1 MDATFVVVDVSTCYP
16 LFGRDWMLLLGLDFT
31 VLINEAAQ
39 IHNVEAGTGVLS
51 PDQLFTTYADVFE
64 EHLGVLRGIEAS
76 VSVDSQA
83 TPKFHR
89 ARPVPFGVKTKLE
102 ETLKAQ
108 VNEGELIPVEQ
119 SEWAAP
125 IVVVHKRDGGLRVC
139 GDFKVTINPVICP
152 QIYPLP
158 TPEEMFSTLA
168 NGESYS
174 KLDLARAYKQITE
187 SIQPLLTINTY
198 LGEFQYTRLPFGIST
213 APAIWQKVMS
223 QVLQGIPG
231 VVYFIDDIL
240 VTGYT
245 RQEHEGTYEEFWTEY
260 ENMDYI

>member
-1 MDATFVVVDVSTCYP
+1 MVVDVSSTCYP
-16 LFGRDWMLLLGLDFT
+16 LFERDWMLLLGLDLT
-31 VLINEAAQ
+31 ILINEAAQ
-39 IHNVEAGTGVLS
+39 IHNVEAGTGVSS
-51 PDQLFTTYADVFE
+51 PDQLFTIYADVFE
-64 EHLGVLRGIEAS
+64 DWLGVLHGIEAS

-89 ARPVPFGVKTKLE
+89 ARPVPFSVKTKLE

-125 IVVVHKRDGGLRVC
+125 IIVVHKRDGGLRVC

-158 TPEEMFSTLA
+158 APEEMFSTLA

-174 KLDLARAYKQITE
+174 KRDLA
-187 SIQPLLTINTY
+187 
-198 LGEFQYTRLPFGIST
+198 
-213 APAIWQKVMS
+213 
-223 QVLQGIPG
+223 
-231 VVYFIDDIL
+231 
-240 VTGYT
+240 
-245 RQEHEGTYEEFWTEY
+245 
-260 ENMDYI
+260 